1 MTSDGRRGKRVAEL
15 MRAYL
20 AELMRREVD
29 DPRLAAVVI
38 TTVEVTDDLMS
49 ARIGVRLL
57 VGDEDPKTRAVVM
70 KSLAKGAGS
79 IAALDRAATRIASL
93 AGTALSLRRRARCF
107 PPRGRALARNQGAR
121 AKPACQATSP
131 ISRLPTRLRSKRKR
145 SERMKKPAGHDNSPN
160 RPIST
165 ARLKRADGRSTLV
178 DRESKSF

>member
-1 MTSDGRRGKRVAEL
+1 MTTDGRRGKRVAEL

-70 KSLAKGAGS
+70 KSLAKGAG
-79 IAALDRAATRIASL
+79 R
-93 AGTALSLRRRARCF
+93 LRRLIA
-107 PPRGRALARNQGAR
+107 PRLELRR
-121 AKPACQATSP
+121 SP
-131 ISRLPTRLRSKRKR
+131 ELRFHYD
-145 SERMKKPAGHDNSPN
+145 AGHDAS
-160 RPIST
+160 RRVEELLHEIE
-165 ARLKRADGRSTLV
+165 AEGRAAAETPGEQAADEA
-178 DRESKSF
+178 DENEPDQKAPRE